1 MTVGEIPLN
10 IEHELEVQEV
20 RDELHIDLVPGTEI
34 MTDLKNMHFVS
45 EGKKHT
51 VLVPQPS
58 NDPNDPLNWNKKWK
72 LALILGQAFI
82 SFFNALGPLSISP
95 QGPAYMAEWNRSL
108 EDVIQ
113 FTGVCI
119 LVFGFSNFL
128 WVPIA
133 TKYGRR
139 VVILTST
146 LVGLGSCIW
155 RALAQSYG
163 SFMGAVVV
171 HGIASG
177 VSETIPPMLIAD
189 VFFLHERGAYMTL
202 YMWSYFGAYILGP
215 IFSGVMTE
223 RYGWRS
229 FWWLNVAGYCFLLAW
244 CIFLVPE
251 TSWDRGA
258 PLPVETTVEVSE
270 KSEDVM
276 VETKENTS
284 ESDIKN
290 VTSPSVVP
298 AGAHDVVNHIDTH
311 LHKGTPNRTQFMP
324 IRIGDN
330 ATQHSMFRAFWTPI
344 RLFAFPI
351 IEWASFVFSWSAS
364 CFLYVNLTQS
374 QVFSE
379 PPYNF
384 TSSQVGY
391 TNFAT
396 FVGATIG
403 LLISGPFSDWVSMR
417 ATKKNQG
424 IREPEM
430 RLPSLIPYAIVVI
443 LQMVIISVGY
453 QYKWHW
459 AIIVIIGFTLN
470 GIQIASIPSI
480 ASTYA
485 VDCYKPVAGD
495 YFVSATV
502 NKNLWAYGVA
512 KFIIPWTIKSGYII
526 PFMTNMALT
535 VFFMALG
542 IVFYFYGKTF
552 RKWTRNS
559 SVHNQ

>member
-1 MTVGEIPLN
+1 MAITELSQER
-10 IEHELEVQEV
+10 EHELEAQEV
-20 RDELHIDLVPGTEI
+20 RDELNIDIVPGTEI
-34 MTDLKNMHFVS
+34 MTDLKNMHFAAD
-45 EGKKHT
+45 GNKHT

-72 LALILGQAFI
+72 LAIVLGQAFV

-95 QGPAYMAEWNRSL
+95 QGPAYMAEWNRPL
-108 EDVIQ
+108 EDILQ

-139 VVILTST
+139 IVILTST
-146 LVGLGSCIW
+146 LVGLGACIW
-155 RALAQSYG
+155 RAEAKSYG

-177 VSETIPPMLIAD
+177 VSETLPPMLIAD

-202 YMWSYFGAYILGP
+202 YMWSYFGAYMLGP

-229 FWWLNVAGYCFLLAW
+229 FWWLNVAGYVFLLVWA
-244 CIFLVPE
+244 IFLIPE
-251 TSWDRGA
+251 TSWDRHA
-258 PLPVETTVEVSE
+258 PVPIESSAVADEKKATEVQIENRETSSDLNV
-270 KSEDVM
+270 D
-276 VETKENTS
+276 ETSAEFA
-284 ESDIKN
+284 E
-290 VTSPSVVP
+290 
-298 AGAHDVVNHIDTH
+298 VVNHVAPY
-311 LHKGTPNRTQFMP
+311 LHKGTPKRVQFMP
-324 IRIGDN
+324 LRIGAN
-330 ATQHSMFRAFWTPI
+330 STQHSMFRAFWTPI

-351 IEWASFVFSWSAS
+351 IQWASFVFSWSAS

-374 QVFSE
+374 AVFSAA
-379 PPYNF
+379 PYNF

-396 FVGATIG
+396 FIGATIG
-403 LLISGPFSDWVSMR
+403 LLISGPFSDWISMR
-417 ATKKNQG
+417 ATKKNKG

-430 RLPSLIPYAIVVI
+430 RLPALIPFTIIVI
-443 LQMVIISVGY
+443 LQMVLISVGY
-453 QYKWHW
+453 QQKWHW
-459 AIIVIIGFTLN
+459 AIIVVIGFTLN
-470 GIQIASIPSI
+470 GLQIASIPSV

-512 KFIIPWTIKSGYII
+512 KFLTPWAEKSGYIP
-526 PFMTNMALT
+526 PFMTNLALT
-535 VFFMALG
+535 VFFLGLG
-542 IVFYFYGKTF
+542 IVFFFYGKNF

-559 SVHNQ
+559 SVHNE

>member
-1 MTVGEIPLN
+1 MTVTEIPYN
-10 IEHELEVQEV
+10 VEHELEIQEV
-20 RDELHIDLVPGTEI
+20 KDELDIDMVPGTEI
-34 MTDLKNMHFVS
+34 MTDLKNVHFATNGHNS
-45 EGKKHT
+45 
-51 VLVPQPS
+51 VLIPQPS
-58 NDPNDPLNWNKKWK
+58 NNPHDPLNWNKKWK
-72 LALILGQAFI
+72 IALVFGQAFI

-95 QGPAYMAEWNRSL
+95 QAPAYMAEWNRSL
-108 EDVIQ
+108 ADVIQ

-146 LVGLGSCIW
+146 LVGLGACIW
-155 RALAQSYG
+155 RAMSHSYG

-215 IFSGVMTE
+215 VFSGIMTE

-244 CIFLVPE
+244 CVFLVPE
-251 TSWDRGA
+251 TSWDRQA
-258 PLPVETTVEVSE
+258 PLPVETKTEISE
-270 KSEDVM
+270 KASDTM
-276 VETKENTS
+276 IETKQEVLLRS
-284 ESDIKN
+284 QDELSSGLG
-290 VTSPSVVP
+290 SPV
-298 AGAHDVVNHIDTH
+298 AHDVVEHVASF
-311 LHKGTPNRTQFMP
+311 LAKGYPSRTQFLP
-324 IRIGDN
+324 IRIGKN
-330 ATQHSMFRAFWTPI
+330 ATPHSLFRAFWTPI
-344 RLFAFPI
+344 RLMAFPI
-351 IEWASFVFSWSAS
+351 VEWGSFVFSWSAS
-364 CFLYVNLTQS
+364 CFLMINLTQS
-374 QVFSE
+374 QVFGAA
-379 PPYNF
+379 PYNF
-384 TSSQVGY
+384 TTAQVGY
-391 TNFAT
+391 TNFGT
-396 FVGATIG
+396 FIGATIG
-403 LLISGPFSDWVSMR
+403 LLVSGPFSDWVSQR
-417 ATKKNQG
+417 ATKKNKG
-424 IREPEM
+424 VREPEM
-430 RLPSLIPYAIVVI
+430 RLPSLIPFV
-443 LQMVIISVGY
+443 LVIIVQMLVVSLGY

-459 AIIVIIGFTLN
+459 AIIVVIGYTLT
-470 GIQIASIPSI
+470 GLQVASIPSI

-512 KFIIPWTIKSGYII
+512 KFITPWTEKSGYI
-526 PFMTNMALT
+526 PAFMTNMSLML
-535 VFFMALG
+535 FFMGLG
-542 IVFYFYGKTF
+542 IVFYYYGKTM

-559 SVHNQ
+559 SVHSQ